1 MKIFYSANSPYARIA
16 RIAAQTCAV
25 DYDGVLLTASELRTP
40 TNPVLAHNVTGRIPT
55 LVDADTVVTET
66 RAVCRY
72 LESVGDGTKIFA
84 YSGDWPAEQLEN
96 AAMSFL
102 DGCALW
108 TREYRR
114 PEDKQFD
121 GLCDV
126 ERDRAERGLDWFN
139 AHPDIQSL
147 NSPWDFAHIV
157 LAVAIEY
164 MDFRALITDWREGHD
179 ALVTWHNAQM
189 QRPSMQANPMV
200 PGA

>member
-1 MKIFYSANSPYARIA
+1 MKIYFTVNSPYARIA
-16 RIAAQTCAV
+16 RIAAHTCAV
-25 DYDGVLLTASELRTP
+25 DFDGIQLTASDLRNNA
-40 TNPVLAHNVTGRIPT
+40 NPVLAHNATGRIPT
-55 LVDADTVVTET
+55 LLDGDTVVTES

-84 YSGDWPAEQLEN
+84 YSGDWPAEQMEN
-96 AAMSFL
+96 TAMSHL

-114 PEDKQFD
+114 PEYKQFD
-121 GLCDV
+121 GLCNI
-126 ERDRAERGLDWFN
+126 ERERAINCLDWFN
-139 AHPDIQSL
+139 AHPDIQSS

-164 MDFRALITDWREGHD
+164 MDFRDLITDWRDGRD
-179 ALVTWHNAQM
+179 QLAAWQSAQM